1 MNTSTDH
8 SHGPTPAAPGTNRR
22 NTKQRAA
29 IVAALSAMDD
39 FRSAQQIHDTL
50 IERDTPVGLTTVYRA
65 LQALAADGAIDVI
78 IADDGEARY
87 RLCSRGHHH
96 HLVCRRCGS
105 TVEVAGPTVER
116 WAAKIAAGHGFSDP
130 EHTIEISGVCPK
142 CQGIAG

>member
-1 MNTSTDH
+1 MNSATHGSTGSRLGTA
-8 SHGPTPAAPGTNRR
+8 SHRR
-22 NTKQRAA
+22 NTRQRTA
-29 IVAALSAMDD
+29 IVGALSTIED
-39 FRSAQQIHDTL
+39 FRSAQQIHDL
-50 IERDTPVGLTTVYRA
+50 LSERGSPVGLTTVYRA

-96 HLVCRRCGS
+96 HLVCRSCGT

-116 WAAKIAAGHGFSDP
+116 WASKVAADHGFSDP

-142 CQGIAG
+142 CQAQTD